1 MMIKKTLLCFTLAF
15 LAGGFSLGG
24 AAGIIA
30 RADSGENRVFDE
42 AGLFT
47 EQERTELQNSILAA
61 SEKIGMD
68 VGVMT
73 TDDAAGKT
81 TEQLADNFYEENGLG
96 TGRDHSGA
104 LCVIDMDNRQLYIS
118 TEGDMIRYLTD
129 ERIESIMDNAIGYVG
144 DGEYA
149 QGISVMLEDIKS
161 YVAAGIV
168 DGQYNYD
175 RDTGEV
181 SVYRKRAVTFF
192 EGLIAFLAAGTLAV
206 LPCISTVKKYKMES
220 EKRQALNYHLAYR
233 GASAFAFTL
242 TNDLF
247 INKMVSQR
255 RINQNVSGGGSGRS
269 GGRSSGGRSTVH
281 RSGGGRSHGGGGRGF

>member
-1 MMIKKTLLCFTLAF
+1 MIIKKTLLCLVMVMSV
-15 LAGGFSLGG
+15 GVFSLGG
-24 AAGIIA
+24 AASFTA
-30 RADSGENRVFDE
+30 MADSGENRVFDE

-47 EQERTELQNSILAA
+47 EQENRELQESVRAA
-61 SEKIGMD
+61 SEAIGMYL
-68 VGVMT
+68 GVLT
-73 TDDAAGKT
+73 TDDASGKT
-81 TEQLADNFYEENGLG
+81 TEQLADDFYEENALG

-129 ERIESIMDNAIGYVG
+129 DRINGILDNAIGYVG
-144 DGEYA
+144 DEEYA
-149 QGISVMLEDIKS
+149 RGITVMLDDIKS

-181 SVYRKRAVTFF
+181 SVYRKKSITPL
-192 EGLIAFLAAGTLAV
+192 EGLFAFLAAGALATF
-206 LPCISTVKKYKMES
+206 PCISTVKRYKMES

-233 GASAFAFTL
+233 GSSAFAFTL

-255 RINQNVSGGGSGRS
+255 RINQNVGGGGSGRP
-269 GGRSSGGRSTVH
+269 GGGSSAGRSTVH
-281 RSGGGRSHGGGGRGF
+281 RSGGGRTHGGGGRGF